1 MPVYAPVPAFAARK
15 RHPRALA
22 IIVAVHAAALAAVLT
37 ARMDLPLPFDPTI
50 TKVKLVPEQKAP
62 PENPPPRPRQEPLQ
76 PRIDQMPR
84 VVPMPQ
90 PEGPVMDRLPQPMPL
105 PDPGPVIGPALDPPK
120 PAVVRTGPRFRTPES
135 LLKPPYPQQKLRL
148 DEEGVLRLKLS
159 IDARGRVT
167 SVEPIGSADP
177 VFLAAARRHLIAH
190 WRYQPATE
198 DGRAVASSTVITLTF
213 RLEN

>member
-15 RHPRALA
+15 RHPRALL

-37 ARMDLPLPFDPTI
+37 ARMDLQLPFEPTI

-62 PENPPPRPRQEPLQ
+62 PENPPQPRQDPHQ
-76 PRIDQMPR
+76 PRIDQVPR

-90 PEGPVMDRLPQPMPL
+90 PDLPAMDLNPRPMPL

-135 LLKPPYPQQKLRL
+135 LMKPPYPQQKLRL
-148 DEEGVLRLKLS
+148 DEEAVLRLRLG
-159 IDARGRVT
+159 IDSRGRVT
-167 SVEPIGSADP
+167 SVEPVGSADAI
-177 VFLAAARRHLIAH
+177 FLAAARRHLIAH
-190 WRYQPATE
+190 WRYQSATE
-198 DGRAVASSTVITLTF
+198 NGRAVTSSTVITLTF
-213 RLEN
+213 KLEN